1 MELSCEGKL
10 SLGSKEKASDTLP
23 LFLRLWLVLWCSLAN
38 LDLAY
43 EGSLLDAGVLT
54 WGTQS
59 PQVTL
64 VNGDSWSTPLPPP
77 GPVSRFSVAPWVRPL
92 AQALLMMRS
101 SGIVLNLCLI
111 GSERGFEK
119 L

>member
-1 MELSCEGKL
+1 M
-10 SLGSKEKASDTLP
+10 
-23 LFLRLWLVLWCSLAN
+23 
-38 LDLAY
+38 
-43 EGSLLDAGVLT
+43 
-54 WGTQS
+54 
-59 PQVTL
+59 
-64 VNGDSWSTPLPPP
+64 NGDSWSTPLPPP
-77 GPVSRFSVAPWVRPL
+77 GPVARFSVAPWDRPL